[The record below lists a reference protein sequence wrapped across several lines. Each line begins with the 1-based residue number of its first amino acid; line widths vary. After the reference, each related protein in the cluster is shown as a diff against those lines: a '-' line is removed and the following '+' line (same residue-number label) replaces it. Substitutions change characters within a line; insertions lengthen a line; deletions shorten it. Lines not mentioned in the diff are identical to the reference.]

1 MKRKNAIIVAP
12 LLLGV
17 SLWLWRAGMPTDHP
31 EITRPETTPAAPPAA
46 SIEKNPGLTV
56 LRDTPFDSD
65 FTQATS
71 TPERDLELVHEIL
84 SSARLLVKDH
94 ARIPLADN
102 RDFTRF
108 LSGGNPHRV
117 AWIRPGHPRVN
128 AAGELIDR
136 WDTPLFFHQESSSRT
151 GLRSAGP
158 DRILWN
164 EDDIVFDPA
173 TGS

>member
-1 MKRKNAIIVAP
+1 MKRTNAIIVAP

-17 SLWLWRAGMPTDHP
+17 SLWLWRAGMPDA
-31 EITRPETTPAAPPAA
+31 PETARSEALPPDPP
-46 SIEKNPGLTV
+46 IEETPGLTV

-65 FTQATS
+65 FTQPTS
-71 TPERDLELVHEIL
+71 TPGRDLELVHEIL

-94 ARIPLADN
+94 AGIPLADN

-128 AAGELIDR
+128 AAGELTDR
-136 WDTPLFFHQESSSRT
+136 WETPLFFHQESSSRT

-173 TGS
+173 AGS